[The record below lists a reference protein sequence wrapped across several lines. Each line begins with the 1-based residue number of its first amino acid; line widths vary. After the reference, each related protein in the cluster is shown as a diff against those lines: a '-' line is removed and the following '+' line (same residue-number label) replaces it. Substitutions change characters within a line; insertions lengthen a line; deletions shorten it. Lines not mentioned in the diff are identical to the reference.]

1 MKRCLLAMML
11 MLIFASGAEP
21 VTEEVRV
28 ALNPAVV
35 VLLPRRVDYDVLVR
49 AALGRVEQLEDHRYW
64 QGAYLATGALCA
76 VGLYK
81 LSTSGASSG
90 TSGGSGQAST
100 AKPVMGFFQK
110 FFHDW
115 KNHLAF
121 GLAFV
126 LAQEMLVSGSG
137 LVSSAKRLWSVPNNV
152 QLYECLSF
160 ASLNSFNGLIMRM
173 PQGFLI
179 TDADVIKRYNGL
191 IISIERYVIEL
202 IAQTIYR
209 AKKRD
214 VTVKAMIDPLIMQLV
229 RDIDDVNISIMNAT
243 KPFAGEQAKAERL
256 LNFALETLEHME
268 ALYDGLFESD
278 EQQHSQRLRS

>member
-21 VTEEVRV
+21 VTEEVKV

-49 AALGRVEQLEDHRYW
+49 AALRRVEQLEDHWYW
-64 QGAYLATGALCA
+64 RGAYLATGAACTF
-76 VGLYK
+76 GLYK
-81 LSTSGASSG
+81 LSTSGTSSDAP
-90 TSGGSGQAST
+90 SGSGQAAT
-100 AKPVMGFFQK
+100 AKPTMGFFEK

-137 LVSSAKRLWSVPNNV
+137 LISYAKRFWNVPSNIH
-152 QLYECLSF
+152 LYNCLAL
-160 ASLNSFNGLIMRM
+160 ASLNSFNGLIMRT

-179 TDADVIKRYNGL
+179 TDTDVIKRYNGL

-202 IAQTIYR
+202 IAQTVYR

-214 VTVKAMIDPLIMQLV
+214 VTVKAMLDPLILQLV

-243 KPFAGEQAKAERL
+243 KPFVGEQAKAEHL
-256 LNFALETLEHME
+256 LNFAFETLEHVE